1 MSNKI
6 IVGSS
11 VGYEISKYDLKSKIF
26 NYLINNIS
34 NYVLNNNFISNKD
47 NLNELL
53 DKDYKILPNIVG
65 EDYIFLCKKLND
77 KYYVV
82 LIEKN
87 SFDLNNINFNK
98 INIISLKIRLNSKC
112 YNGTI
117 FDGRLVNLGGV
128 NVFIINKVLMLYGNK
143 LNGLKIKDKFEK
155 VNDFIDNSYMIDS
168 NMNSIIFKLNM
179 LYDISEFNKLITD
192 KLVNSKYKF
201 SSIDFI
207 KSDFEKSYRLY
218 FSNQD
223 CNSNFVNIL
232 GKLIDVDV
240 IELFTKDDN
249 NKVRRIG
256 IAHIPDI
263 STSLLCNKYISSN
276 ELCNLRC
283 KFNFRFKKW
292 VPLKIINNKKFECTK
307 YEIVEKYMSSIIS
320 Y

>member
-11 VGYEISKYDLKSKIF
+11 VGYEISKYDVKSKIF
-26 NYLINNIS
+26 NYLINNV
-34 NYVLNNNFISNKD
+34 NDYKLNNNFLRSKD

-53 DKDYKILPNIVG
+53 DEDYKILPNIVG
-65 EDYIFLCKKLND
+65 EDYIFLCKRLND

-87 SFDLNNINFNK
+87 SLDLDNINFNK
-98 INIISLKIRLNSKC
+98 INIISLKIRLNCKC
-112 YNGTI
+112 YDGTI

-128 NVFIINKVLMLYGNK
+128 NVYIINKVFMLYGNK
-143 LNGLKIKDKFEK
+143 LDGLNLDDKFDK
-155 VNDFIDNSYMIDS
+155 VNEFIDNSCIIDS
-168 NMNSIIFKLNM
+168 NMNSVLFKLNR
-179 LYDISEFNKLITD
+179 LYNINEFDDLVSD
-192 KLVNSKYKF
+192 KLVSSKYKF
-201 SSIDFI
+201 SSIDFV
-207 KSDFEKSYRLY
+207 KSDFSKSYRLY

-223 CNSNFVNIL
+223 SKSNYVNIL

-240 IELFTKDDN
+240 VELFTKDN
-249 NKVRRIG
+249 INKMKRIG

-263 STSLLCNKYISSN
+263 STSLLCNKYISNN

-292 VPLKIINNKKFECTK
+292 IPLEIINDKKFTCTK
-307 YEIVEKYMSSIIS
+307 YEEVIDYMSSIIS